1 MNDDTYGPIDFSL
14 KMTYTFEMQSN
25 IDAKIITLQLRIQ

>member
-14 KMTYTFEMQSN
+14 KYTFEMQSN
-25 IDAKIITLQLRIQ
+25 IDVKIITLQLRIQ